1 MAKKKY
7 RVNPRRKP
15 AIKADVVRAK
25 NQAERAAVIGT
36 IAIPL
41 MAAHDVYSFGPDRL
55 ARLLDQGH
63 AGGYP
68 GTGSAR
74 QARKGRKLCL

>member
-25 NQAERAAVIGT
+25 IGRAHV
-36 IAIPL
+36 
-41 MAAHDVYSFGPDRL
+41 
-55 ARLLDQGH
+55 
-63 AGGYP
+63 
-68 GTGSAR
+68 
-74 QARKGRKLCL
+74 